1 MHLAAGACCNVE
13 PPPPTSGLPCSDALL
28 PPPREVRVGS
38 SGATGSEAWAW
49 FWESPRALRVV
60 RVTNTANFRDI
71 GILDIAISSVQ
82 EPMLVTKV
90 D

>member
-13 PPPPTSGLPCSDALL
+13 PPASGLRFCLL
-28 PPPREVRVGS
+28 RRAAPTAEGGE
-38 SGATGSEAWAW
+38 SGLVVTAGSEAWAW

-71 GILDIAISSVQ
+71 GVLL
-82 EPMLVTKV
+82 LVFFGSRPF
-90 D
+90 